1 MSNQK
6 RTVKPLKYMLADKM
20 APGNR
25 EYLALESPPS
35 HMPVKRY
42 SDISGL
48 EAKYTDPT
56 TKLRYSTPEEYST
69 IQALPSD
76 IVSGY
81 LALRKSSNS

>member
-48 EAKYTDPT
+48 EAKVN
-56 TKLRYSTPEEYST
+56 T
-69 IQALPSD
+69 I
-76 IVSGY
+76 Y
-81 LALRKSSNS
+81 RSNYEASLFNT